1 MMRRKSTKKG
11 GGMSKL
17 DKTLKIL
24 KNTAIV
30 LTTIASALTS
40 LEKLSQLDLK
50 ADNIKKKD

>member
-1 MMRRKSTKKG
+1 MRRKSTKKG